1 MQLSVYSGQQ
11 TILSSWLLEVQTGWH
26 ANEARRSDLFFS
38 TSHSLQCYDYIMCFP
53 FLLLIVLS
61 FISTLAH
68 RTCIMLS
75 SVHPT
80 SCYNF
85 SFGFIPAVYF
95 VIILDQQIHL
105 LTHRFMF
112 IFFLFF
118 LSHLVHVRSVYIGPV
133 EALIPDNIVWTSGSD
148 RPRV

>member
-85 SFGFIPAVYF
+85 SFGFIPAVLLRNYSRPADTSSHPSFHVYF
-95 VIILDQQIHL
+95 
-105 LTHRFMF
+105 FS
-112 IFFLFF
+112 FFSFTSSPCSF
-118 LSHLVHVRSVYIGPV
+118 SVYW
-133 EALIPDNIVWTSGSD
+133 AC
-148 RPRV
+148 